1 MANGGE
7 VKFKFTGDDKDLQ
20 QKVGGLASNVEKVGA
35 KIGKTFATGATI
47 ATGAIATM
55 VTASV
60 KEFADLEQNVGGIQT
75 LFGLTEE
82 DIQDMEKFYGKSIDQ
97 ISEEY
102 GGIISAADEVLGY
115 SKDAYK
121 TAGLSAN
128 EYMETVTSFAASLIS
143 SLGGDTMTA
152 SSYADRAITDMSD
165 NANKMGTNMQSIQ
178 NAYQGF
184 AKQNYTMLDN
194 LKLGYGGTQKEMQ
207 RLIADASKMTDIQDE
222 LNISV
227 KKGDM
232 SFSNIVNAISV
243 VQKKMNI
250 TGTTAKEASETIT
263 GSLNSAKAAFKNFL
277 AGYGKIDTVVET
289 FVIAGKNIGKAVL
302 QLLPTITDGLVKLV
316 DGLIPYIPEVIK
328 TLLPTLVQGVTT
340 LLTSL
345 ITYLPQFINV
355 LIQTLPTIIEQLTTM
370 MLQISSALMEQLPSL
385 IKNVVNGV
393 LDILVQLL
401 DHLPDFITTGVQ
413 LLVGLANGLVEALP
427 DLIDRLPEIIEG
439 IVAGLATLAPTLMTV
454 APILVVKLAEGL
466 IKAIPKLAFAI
477 PKITGAIISGLAK
490 GISGF
495 IEVGGNLIK
504 GLWKGMDNAVDWLVD
519 KVKGFSS
526 KVIKAVKGFFGIHS
540 PSKEFAVIGKFNM
553 LGLEEGMEDMQ
564 PDIQKTIDGMFNLS
578 PNLYGTTANNLSV
591 NPTIIVNNNV
601 KTDPLGQIVNDIKTF
616 GGGANNDYNYG
627 GTM

>member
-20 QKVGGLASNVEKVGA
+20 QKVSGLASGVGKVGA
-35 KIGKTFATGATI
+35 KIGKTVAAGATI
-47 ATGAIATM
+47 AAGAIATM

-60 KEFADLEQNVGGIQT
+60 KEFADLEQNIGGIET
-75 LFGLTEE
+75 LFGASGESVE
-82 DIQDMEKFYGKSIDQ
+82 QYAERMGKSVKKVQKQYDKLIKAQDQ
-97 ISEEY
+97 VFDDAKKAYEE
-102 GGIISAADEVLGY
+102 S
-115 SKDAYK
+115 
-121 TAGLSAN
+121 GLSAN
-128 EYMETVTSFAASLIS
+128 EYMETATSFSASLIA
-143 SLGGDTMTA
+143 SLKGDTNKAA
-152 SSYADRAITDMSD
+152 SYTNRAIKDMAD
-165 NANKMGTNMQSIQ
+165 NANKMGTNIQSIQ

-194 LKLGYGGTQKEMQ
+194 LKLGYGGTKTEME
-207 RLIADASKMTDIQDE
+207 RLISDASKMKDVQKE
-222 LNISV
+222 LGITVDANS
-227 KKGDM
+227 M
-232 SFSNIVNAISV
+232 SFGNIVNAISV

-277 AGYGKIDTVVET
+277 AGYGKIDTVIDT
-289 FVIAGKNIGKAVL
+289 FVTAGKNIGKAVL
-302 QLLPTITDGLVKLV
+302 KLLPTITDGLVKLV
-316 DGLIPYIPEVIK
+316 DGLLPYIPQTIQ

-355 LIQTLPTIIEQLTTM
+355 IIQTLPTIIEQLTTM

-385 IKNVVNGV
+385 IKNIVNGV

-540 PSKEFAVIGKFNM
+540 PSKEFAIIGKFNM

-578 PNLYGTTANNLSV
+578 PNLYGTTANNLTM

-601 KTDPLGQIVNDIKTF
+601 KTDPLGQVVNDIKTF
-616 GGGANNDYNYG
+616 SGGANNDYNYG